1 MDKFKNIDDLKS
13 YIFPD
18 PDKPNGNGKGE
29 VTPDPPLEGDGEK
42 KIWETLSDLDNPSHQ
57 N

>member
-1 MDKFKNIDDLKS
+1 MDKFNNIDDLKA
-13 YIFPD
+13 YVFGD
-18 PDKPNGNGKGE
+18 PDKPGGNGKGE
-29 VTPDPPLEGDGEK
+29 VTPDTPLEGDGEK